1 YHLFLRPTAPTAL
14 FSLSLH
20 DALPIFASM
29 QSNPDATAQTPHL
42 EVVQEYV
49 MLRDQVRSKMLGAG
63 YKSTGNSPTSEFR
76 QTELYKVWMD
86 AVEDMKRRSSTFSE
100 IYTRARLEQ
109 DNLASDPLAAYRE
122 GGE

>member
-76 QTELYKVWMD
+76 QTELYKVWID
-86 AVEDMKRRSSTFSE
+86 RKSTRLNSSHVQNSYAVFCLKKK
-100 IYTRARLEQ
+100 
-109 DNLASDPLAAYRE
+109 
-122 GGE
+122 